1 MSEYPGRWE
10 ADVVLADGGT
20 AHVRPIVAED
30 GDRWSRFISQL
41 SPRTVY
47 FRFFT
52 EHPQLGPAE
61 REHFTN
67 VDYVGRVAFL
77 ALLGDE
83 IVGVGRYD
91 RIPGS
96 LVAEVAFVV
105 ADEHHGR
112 GLASILLE
120 HLAAAARERGLRR
133 FEAEVLTGNPTMV
146 RVFQDAG
153 FRIEREFERGSTTL
167 AFDIEPTEES
177 VEVMRAREHW
187 AESRSIARLLHP
199 GAVAVVGASRSPDS
213 LGHTVLR
220 HILDGDFPGP
230 VYPVNP
236 AATAVA
242 SVRAYPSVL
251 DIPEAVDL
259 AVVIAPVAALAEV
272 VAQCGDKGV
281 CGLVVVTDLG
291 DPEVDR
297 AVVLQARGYGM
308 RVVGPGSLGLICPG
322 LGLNASL
329 APILPGLG
337 RVGFF
342 SESGPFLDAALLEEG
357 VRRGLGVSTFVS
369 GGNGVDVSSD
379 ALLQF
384 WEEDEGT
391 DVALFYLE
399 AVGKPRKFA
408 RLARRVS
415 WRKPVVV
422 LMAAAATDVEA
433 AVLRQAGVVLVQNG
447 TELCDVAIL
456 LVSQP
461 LPAGRRLAV
470 VSDSPALARLA
481 VSAAGSLGLP
491 RPDPR
496 ILAYGTP
503 AQTYRQAVDDAAREA
518 DAVLVI
524 LVPPENAGRREI
536 AAAVAGATADTGKPV
551 LAAVMSYDGG
561 PPELGTVPSY
571 PSPDSAVRAFT
582 RAVEYAEFRARPPG
596 RFPMAPPVDMPA
608 ARAAAAEGRIT
619 DLLGVYGIAVDPA
632 VPVHSAEEA
641 VAAAGAVGWPVA
653 LKATA
658 RGYRHRPEL
667 RGVRLDLADEG
678 QLRAAFDTL
687 SGLPDPG
694 LVVQHMAPPGVAVT
708 IGAMEDPVVGPLVS
722 FGVAGVATDLLGD
735 RAYRILPLSDV
746 DAAELVRSVRAA
758 PLLFGYRAR
767 APVDVPAIEELLL
780 RVARLADELP
790 TINRPDT
797 APGGRQLVS
806 LELNPVMAG
815 TSGVRVL
822 SAQARRGPSV
832 PRRDVGPRR
841 IR

>member
-1 MSEYPGRWE
+1 MEVYPGWWAAVSEYPGRWE

-67 VDYVGRVAFL
+67 VDHVGRVAFL

-167 AFDIEPTEES
+167 AFDIEPTEQS

-242 SVRAYPSVL
+242 SVGAYPSVL

-322 LGLNASL
+322 LGLNSSL
-329 APILPGLG
+329 APILPG
-337 RVGFF
+337 
-342 SESGPFLDAALLEEG
+342 
-357 VRRGLGVSTFVS
+357 RRGLGVSTFVS

-391 DVALFYLE
+391 DVVLLYLE

-503 AQTYRQAVDDAAREA
+503 AQAYRQAVDDAAREA
-518 DAVLVI
+518 G
-524 LVPPENAGRREI
+524 AGRR
-536 AAAVAGATADTGKPV
+536 PV
-551 LAAVMSYDGG
+551 LPLTGQ
-561 PPELGTVPSY
+561 
-571 PSPDSAVRAFT
+571 R
-582 RAVEYAEFRARPPG
+582 RAR
-596 RFPMAPPVDMPA
+596 
-608 ARAAAAEGRIT
+608 
-619 DLLGVYGIAVDPA
+619 VYP
-632 VPVHSAEEA
+632 
-641 VAAAGAVGWPVA
+641 
-653 LKATA
+653 
-658 RGYRHRPEL
+658 R
-667 RGVRLDLADEG
+667 RGVRRVPG
-678 QLRAAFDTL
+678 PTPRPV
-687 SGLPDPG
+687 PDG
-694 LVVQHMAPPGVAVT
+694 
-708 IGAMEDPVVGPLVS
+708 S
-722 FGVAGVATDLLGD
+722 AG
-735 RAYRILPLSDV
+735 
-746 DAAELVRSVRAA
+746 
-758 PLLFGYRAR
+758 
-767 APVDVPAIEELLL
+767 
-780 RVARLADELP
+780 
-790 TINRPDT
+790 
-797 APGGRQLVS
+797 
-806 LELNPVMAG
+806 
-815 TSGVRVL
+815 
-822 SAQARRGPSV
+822 
-832 PRRDVGPRR
+832 
-841 IR
+841 